1 MYELNNLNYRTTYY
15 GIYTGQLGFVLY
27 KCLYYK
33 LVFFEPLNT
42 AERKNFTGNALL

>member
-33 LVFFEPLNT
+33 LVFLNH
-42 AERKNFTGNALL
+42 

>member
-33 LVFFEPLNT
+33 LLLSAKTQKGINIPPE
-42 AERKNFTGNALL
+42 AL